1 MSNLEKI
8 LKHIEDNANNNA
20 KKLIENANAAADK
33 TIKDAQAQA
42 DLKYAQRLEQAKA
55 DAKAYISFAEASS
68 ALKKRQIVLD
78 SKQQIIKDLINQAK
92 NHIVSLPENEYFEI
106 ILKMVKKYCM
116 GKSGQIIFSEQ
127 DKKRMPKNFEKSINE
142 AISDKK
148 GANLELSNEVRA
160 IDGGFVLNY
169 GDIEQN
175 CSFDA
180 LFADKYDLLQDEVYK
195 LLFDENSNSAV

>member
-20 KKLIENANAAADK
+20 KELIAKANTAADK
-33 TIKDAQAQA
+33 IINDAKAQANA
-42 DLKYAQRLEQAKA
+42 KYTQKIEKSKA
-55 DAKAYISFAEASS
+55 DAKAYTSFAESS
-68 ALKKRQIVLD
+68 SVLRKRQIILD

-92 NHIVSLPENEYFEI
+92 NHIVSLPEKEYFEI

-116 GKSGQIIFSEQ
+116 GKSGQIIFSQ
-127 DKKRMPKNFEKSINE
+127 NDKKRMPENFEKSINE

-148 GANLELSNEVRA
+148 GASLSLSDELRA

-175 CSFDA
+175 CSFGA

-195 LLFDENSNSAV
+195 LLFEENSNSAV

>member
-68 ALKKRQIVLD
+68 ALKKKQIILD

-92 NHIVSLPENEYFEI
+92 NYIVSLPENEYFEI

-116 GKSGQIIFSEQ
+116 GKPGQIIFSES
-127 DKKRMPKNFEKSINE
+127 DKKRMPENFEKSINE
-142 AISDKK
+142 VISDKN
-148 GANLELSNEVRA
+148 GASLELSNEVRA

-195 LLFDENSNSAV
+195 LLFDENSNIAV

>member
-20 KKLIENANAAADK
+20 KELIEKANAAASR
-33 TIKDAQAQA
+33 IIMNA
-42 DLKYAQRLEQAKA
+42 QAKA
-55 DAKAYISFAEASS
+55 DLVYAQKLDQAKAEAKAHISFAEASS

-92 NHIVSLPENEYFEI
+92 NHIVSLPGNEYFEI

-116 GKSGQIIFSEQ
+116 AKPGQIIFSEL
-127 DKKRMPKNFEKSINE
+127 DKKRIPENFDKSISE
-142 AISDKK
+142 AISEKK
-148 GANLELSNEVRA
+148 GASLEVSNEVRA
-160 IDGGFVLNY
+160 IDGGFILNY

-195 LLFDENSNSAV
+195 LLFDENSKSAV

>member
-20 KKLIENANAAADK
+20 KELIEKANAAADK
-33 TIKDAQAQA
+33 TIRDAQVQA
-42 DLKYAQRLEQAKA
+42 DFKYAQKLEQAKA
-55 DAKAYISFAEASS
+55 EAKAYISFAEASS
-68 ALKKRQIVLD
+68 ALKKRQIILE

-92 NHIVSLPENEYFEI
+92 KYIVSLPENEYFEI
-106 ILKMVKKYCM
+106 ILMMVKKYCM
-116 GKSGQIIFSEQ
+116 GKSGQIIFSEL
-127 DKKRMPKNFEKSINE
+127 DKKRMPKNFEKSIRE
-142 AISDKK
+142 AISEKT
-148 GANLELSNEVRA
+148 GANLELSDEVRA

-175 CSFDA
+175 CSFEA

-195 LLFDENSNSAV
+195 LLFEENSNSAV